1 MSEILFEAIPAADL
15 TVFAQKIAARET
27 DPLTAVLPN
36 HPIAGF
42 RTRSTKVSRTTT
54 AAKFRSFDAETPIG
68 KRPIASV
75 VQDVQLAPLG
85 QKLPLRESEIL
96 AKYLAGGTGNAANAD
111 LKPVVDTVYD
121 DTENNVSA
129 ILNRALQLRGEF
141 LFSGKL
147 TINENGF
154 IQEADYGLAADH
166 QVAVGAITP
175 WDNAAADPIDNETAW
190 IEKVQD
196 DAQENVTAVVM
207 SSKVFRTFS
216 QSPAYVKAIS
226 TTLDRITLAQVNE
239 VRAAFNLPPV
249 VICDAKVGGVR
260 VTPVNKIALV
270 TASVGEF
277 QWGDTIEGIK
287 LFGSKAVESAQAF
300 APKITAAAWI
310 DEDPVTVWSKANATG
325 LVVAGDING
334 LFVAEVL
341 AA

>member
-36 HPIAGF
+36 RPIQGF

-85 QKLPLRESEIL
+85 QKLPFRESEIL
-96 AKYLAGGTGNAANAD
+96 SKYLADGAGNTANAD

-141 LFSGKL
+141 LFSGKV

-154 IQEADYGLAADH
+154 IQEADYGLAAGH
-166 QVAVGAITP
+166 QVAVGSITA
-175 WDNAAADPIDNETAW
+175 WDNAAADPISDEQAW
-190 IEKVQD
+190 VDLVQD

-207 SSKVFRTFS
+207 SSKVYRTFAKNG
-216 QSPAYVKAIS
+216 AYVNAVS
-226 TTLDRITLAQVNE
+226 TQLDRITLAQVNE
-239 VRAAFNLPPV
+239 IRAAYNLPPI

-270 TASVGEF
+270 TGSVGEF
-277 QWGDTIEGIK
+277 QWGDTLEGIK
-287 LFGSKAVESAQAF
+287 LFGSKAVESVQAF
-300 APKITAAAWI
+300 TPKITASAWI